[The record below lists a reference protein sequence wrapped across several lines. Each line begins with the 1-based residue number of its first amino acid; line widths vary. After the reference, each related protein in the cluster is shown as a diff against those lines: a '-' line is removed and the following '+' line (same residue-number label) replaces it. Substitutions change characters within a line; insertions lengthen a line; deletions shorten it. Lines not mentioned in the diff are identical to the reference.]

1 MCTLREFTDQARLTA
16 ALVQHVAQRLK
27 ADLAK
32 QDQAVLVV
40 SGGRSP
46 VPFFQALAGQPLAW
60 SRVAVTLADE
70 RWVPPDHVDSNEAL
84 VREHLLKGPAAT
96 ARMVPLWTG
105 DSTPEEAV
113 AEVSAN
119 LAALPSPF
127 SEVILGMGED
137 GHIASLFP
145 GAAEL
150 PVGLATEAPVLAV
163 HPPRAPHARLSLSLQ
178 ALLQSR
184 DLVLMIS
191 GAPKRAILE
200 RALEDGP
207 VEALPVR
214 ALLRQTAVPVSV
226 FWAP

>member
-1 MCTLREFTDQARLTA
+1 MPTLREFADPATLTA

-27 ADLAK
+27 TDLAR
-32 QDQAVLVV
+32 QEQAVLVV

-70 RWVPPDHVDSNEAL
+70 RWVPPDHADSNEAL
-84 VREHLLKGPAAT
+84 VREHLLKGPAAS

-105 DSTPEEAV
+105 DSTPEGAV
-113 AEVSAN
+113 AEVSAT

-137 GHIASLFP
+137 GHVASLFP
-145 GAAEL
+145 GATEL
-150 PVGLATEAPVLAV
+150 ALGLGTEAPVLAV

-178 ALLQSR
+178 AILHSR
-184 DLVLMIS
+184 DVVLMIS
-191 GAPKRAILE
+191 GSEKRAILE
-200 RALEDGP
+200 RAMGEGP
-207 VEALPVR
+207 VEELPVR